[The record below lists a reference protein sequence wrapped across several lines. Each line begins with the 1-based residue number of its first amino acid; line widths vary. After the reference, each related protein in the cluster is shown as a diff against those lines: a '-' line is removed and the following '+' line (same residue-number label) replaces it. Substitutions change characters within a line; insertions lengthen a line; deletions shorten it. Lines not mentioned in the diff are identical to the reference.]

1 MDRPANVF
9 AHPASYTTLCRHHK
23 LLCIEIHRQGV
34 GGAFRHT
41 GMTPLSCRA
50 EPMIDHRRAHSD
62 IVPSGDRQQG
72 ISCTGRN
79 TRHIVAEMA
88 GNLVGE
94 NHRRPVLL
102 MKDYRSMR
110 TGFDTVV
117 ALRTA
122 FKKERLRDGTWR
134 TQPIC
139 PQCGRRLV
147 RNRLRM
153 TGVFLRRLRNR
164 EDGILEKIAPPVF
177 GIIRHRRKKI
187 SNLTFHTNGYSRSEI
202 CHSPQAINY
211 MTPSARSL

>member
-1 MDRPANVF
+1 
-9 AHPASYTTLCRHHK
+9 
-23 LLCIEIHRQGV
+23 
-34 GGAFRHT
+34 
-41 GMTPLSCRA
+41 MTPLSCRA
-50 EPMIDHRRAHSD
+50 EMMIDHRCAHPNILST
-62 IVPSGDRQQG
+62 GDRQQG
-72 ISCTGRN
+72 IRCTGCNARK
-79 TRHIVAEMA
+79 IVAEIA

-153 TGVFLRRLRNR
+153 TG
-164 EDGILEKIAPPVF
+164 
-177 GIIRHRRKKI
+177 
-187 SNLTFHTNGYSRSEI
+187 
-202 CHSPQAINY
+202 
-211 MTPSARSL
+211 